1 MYVYKVVVGVEGG
14 ACLRRVII
22 VLFYL
27 LDTLTT
33 NVTRYVLV
41 DYESVEVTK
50 QLEDV
55 EKRAE
60 DRSERTE
67 NGVEFVSTEV
77 AKTEGGSEDI
87 EDGLR
92 LEAVEEKEDEH
103 HQLDSGSENHPR
115 YNPSHEGSQEIL
127 LDKGGGNFDHIDES
141 QTILPGE
148 LNIKCQIISRRKFF
162 VYPFFLSYS

>member
-1 MYVYKVVVGVEGG
+1 MTK
-14 ACLRRVII
+14 
-22 VLFYL
+22 
-27 LDTLTT
+27 
-33 NVTRYVLV
+33 YVLV
-41 DYESVEVTK
+41 DYESVEVTQ

-60 DRSERTE
+60 DRSKRTE
-67 NGVEFVSTEV
+67 NGSEFVSTEV
-77 AKTEGGSEDI
+77 AKTEDGSEDI

-115 YNPSHEGSQEIL
+115 SNPSREGSQEVL
-127 LDKGGGNFDHIDES
+127 LDKGGGNFDHIDEA

-148 LNIKCQIISRRKFF
+148 LNLKCQINSGRKFF
-162 VYPFFLSYS
+162 ACPFFLSYS

>member
-1 MYVYKVVVGVEGG
+1 MTK
-14 ACLRRVII
+14 
-22 VLFYL
+22 
-27 LDTLTT
+27 
-33 NVTRYVLV
+33 YVLV
-41 DYESVEVTK
+41 DYESVEVTQ

-60 DRSERTE
+60 DRSKRTE
-67 NGVEFVSTEV
+67 NGSEFVSTEV
-77 AKTEGGSEDI
+77 AKTEDGSEDK

-115 YNPSHEGSQEIL
+115 SNPSREGSQEVL
-127 LDKGGGNFDHIDES
+127 LDKGGGNFDHIDEA

-148 LNIKCQIISRRKFF
+148 LNLKCQITSGRKFF
-162 VYPFFLSYS
+162 ACPFFLSYS

>member
-1 MYVYKVVVGVEGG
+1 MTK
-14 ACLRRVII
+14 
-22 VLFYL
+22 
-27 LDTLTT
+27 
-33 NVTRYVLV
+33 YVLV
-41 DYESVEVTK
+41 DYESVEVTQ